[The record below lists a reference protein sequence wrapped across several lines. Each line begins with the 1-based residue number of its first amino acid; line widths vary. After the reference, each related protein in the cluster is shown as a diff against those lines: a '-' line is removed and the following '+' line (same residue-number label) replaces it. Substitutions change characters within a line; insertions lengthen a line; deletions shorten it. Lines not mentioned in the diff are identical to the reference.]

1 MKDSVAVLGG
11 DLRQVCLAQLFHSD
25 GWKTMTWGLEKA
37 GAPFG
42 VSLDHALE
50 AGIIVLPL
58 PVCRGNQLN
67 LPLTN
72 TELSCDVLW
81 KRLHSDQIILG
92 GMVGSLCSYVKNMF
106 DLELWDYYDR
116 EEVQIANAVPTA
128 EGAIMRAME
137 LSKRTLHGSKC
148 LVVGYGRIG
157 KVLAHRL
164 HGLGAEVTVSA
175 RKHSDLAWIEAYG
188 YQPVRSENI
197 SGEIERYDLIFN
209 TVPAMILDSSCLKGA
224 KSDCILMELASAPG
238 GIDGNTVKE
247 YSLQMTV
254 ERGLPG
260 KVAPETS
267 ARSIRD
273 AIYRILNE
281 QGERV

>member
-92 GMVGSLCSYVKNMF
+92 GMVGSLCSYVKNVF

-238 GIDGNTVKE
+238 GIDGNTVKK

>member
-92 GMVGSLCSYVKNMF
+92 GMVGSLCSYVKNVF